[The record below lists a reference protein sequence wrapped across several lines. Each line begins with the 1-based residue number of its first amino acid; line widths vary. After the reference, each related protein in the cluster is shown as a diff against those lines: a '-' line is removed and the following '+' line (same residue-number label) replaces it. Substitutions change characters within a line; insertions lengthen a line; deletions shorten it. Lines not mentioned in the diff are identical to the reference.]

1 MEKKNRPLQAANSDI
16 RVSDVTPLTKSLQ
29 APKRTP
35 KKHRARVYMLRTGIE
50 GWTENDILRYCRLS
64 SGRNYATELERQL
77 GITLERIDEK
87 NPDGIGTHLRY
98 RFSCRGD
105 VLKVITHVN
114 HLASI
119 NDHNG
124 LSQQEIADIL
134 KLYRRQ
140 LKARISAANNFK
152 PMCDALNMA
161 RAEMGKTTQQ
171 HHYTNESNMI
181 SRIVLGGLTAK
192 QWARINGYS
201 GEPRD
206 HMNAEQ
212 LEHLSYL
219 ESTNITLIDMGMEY
233 EQRKGE
239 LTRLSQRW
247 LAKRLEVVNV

>member
-16 RVSDVTPLTKSLQ
+16 RVSDITPLTKSLQ

-114 HLASI
+114 HLANI

-161 RAEMGKTTQQ
+161 RAEQGKTTQQ

-247 LAKRLEVVNV
+247 LAKRLEAVHV

>member
-105 VLKVITHVN
+105 VLKVITHIN
-114 HLASI
+114 HLANI

-134 KLYRRQ
+134 KLYPQWETVGIELLDRCVT
-140 LKARISAANNFK
+140 K
-152 PMCDALNMA
+152 D
-161 RAEMGKTTQQ
+161 
-171 HHYTNESNMI
+171 
-181 SRIVLGGLTAK
+181 GLTDVGREIW
-192 QWARINGYS
+192 QSMVN
-201 GEPRD
+201 
-206 HMNAEQ
+206 
-212 LEHLSYL
+212 
-219 ESTNITLIDMGMEY
+219 DMGATVA
-233 EQRKGE
+233 GG
-239 LTRLSQRW
+239 SH
-247 LAKRLEVVNV
+247 A